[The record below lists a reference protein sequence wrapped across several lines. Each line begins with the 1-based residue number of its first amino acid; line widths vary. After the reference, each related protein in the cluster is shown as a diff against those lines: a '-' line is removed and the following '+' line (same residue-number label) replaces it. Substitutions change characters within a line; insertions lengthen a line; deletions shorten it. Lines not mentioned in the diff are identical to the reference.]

1 MTFSCLSSAP
11 CATVT
16 ILLQDKGSSSPCK
29 YCGKITPHI
38 NAIIHLA
45 LWSLL
50 LAICNCIYW
59 EKLEFFAVLDI
70 SRFARLYTVC
80 DIPSFFSRLMILVLN
95 MQLSS
100 YASVSCAVFS
110 DIMTHVI
117 VVFSC
122 SECRYNGCVMTN
134 DFLLS
139 VQAVSP
145 VVIIM
150 SDL

>member
-1 MTFSCLSSAP
+1 MTFLCLSSAP

-29 YCGKITPHI
+29 YCGKITPLI
-38 NAIIHLA
+38 NAIHLA
-45 LWSLL
+45 LRPLF
-50 LAICNCIYW
+50 LAKCNCIYW
-59 EKLEFFAVLDI
+59 EKLDFFAVLDI
-70 SRFARLYTVC
+70 TRFARLYTVC
-80 DIPSFFSRLMILVLN
+80 DIPGYFSRLMILVLN

-100 YASVSCAVFS
+100 YALVSPAVFS

-145 VVIIM
+145 CSHYNV
-150 SDL
+150 